1 MTNPFKKIQDFVN
14 KIQGLI
20 FVGTGN
26 IASTAMG
33 AIFWFFLAS
42 LMMTEDYGE
51 ISYVLSIGG
60 IVGTIALL
68 GAPDTITVFSAK
80 GKKIQGSYFFIAIIG
95 SIVSAIVLLIFVKRI
110 ELSLYI
116 IGYIIFTLAI
126 ADVLGKKKFKD
137 YSKYLVSQK
146 ILFILISITL
156 FYLIG
161 PKGIIFGYALSFFP
175 YVVRIYLGFK
185 ETKIEKS
192 IIKTHLRFSLNNY
205 ATDLSKAFSGN
216 IDKLI
221 IGPLLGFSLLGNYAL
236 GIQVLM
242 LLTLLPSIIFTYVLP
257 NEAGGN
263 PSKKIKKIAI
273 LISVI
278 IGVGGSIFAPMILPI
293 FLPKYIHAADIIR
306 IISFAVIP
314 NTIAMMY
321 RSKFLSNNNSFP
333 LMIGG
338 IIYVIVQVSGIVSLG
353 TIWGINGI
361 ASSLL
366 LAASAQA
373 IFIIIVDFKSKKY
386 IQKN

>member
-1 MTNPFKKIQDFVN
+1 MTNPIKKIQDFVN
-14 KIQGLI
+14 KIQDLI
-20 FVGTGN
+20 FVGSGN

-60 IVGTIALL
+60 IVGTLALL
-68 GAPDTITVFSAK
+68 GASDTIMVFVAK
-80 GKKIQGSYFFIAIIG
+80 GKKIQASYYFIAIVASIIS
-95 SIVSAIVLLIFVKRI
+95 SIVMLILIERI

-116 IGYIIFTLAI
+116 IGYIVFTLAI

-137 YSKYLVSQK
+137 YSKYLITQK
-146 ILFILISITL
+146 ILFIVISITL
-156 FYLIG
+156 FYLMG
-161 PKGIIFGYALSFFP
+161 PKGIIFGYAFSFLP
-175 YVVRIYLGFK
+175 YVFRIYLGFK
-185 ETKIEKS
+185 ETQIKKT

-221 IGPLLGFSLLGNYAL
+221 IGPLLGFSLLGNYAV

-242 LLTLLPSIIFTYVLP
+242 LLTLLPSIIFTYILP
-257 NEAGGN
+257 NEAAGN
-263 PSKKIKKIAI
+263 PSKKMKKIAI
-273 LISVI
+273 IISVI
-278 IGVGGSIFAPMILPI
+278 IGISGSIFVPMVLPI
-293 FLPKYIHAADIIR
+293 FLPKYIHAIDIIR

-314 NTIAMMY
+314 NTITLMY

-338 IIYVIVQVSGIVSLG
+338 IIYVIIQVIGILSLG
-353 TIWGINGI
+353 SIMGINGI
-361 ASSLL
+361 AISLL
-366 LAASAQA
+366 LAAVAQA
-373 IFIIIVDFKSKKY
+373 VFLFIVDFKFKKIY
-386 IQKN
+386 

>member
-1 MTNPFKKIQDFVN
+1 MTNSFKKIQDFVN
-14 KIQGLI
+14 KIRGLI

-33 AIFWFFLAS
+33 AIFWFFIAS

-68 GAPDTITVFSAK
+68 GAPDTITVFAAK
-80 GKKIQGSYFFIAIIG
+80 GKKIQGSYYFIAIIA
-95 SIVSAIVLLIFVKRI
+95 SIISSIVLLILVEKI

-116 IGYIIFTLAI
+116 IGYIVFTLAI

-137 YSKYLVSQK
+137 YSKYLVTQK
-146 ILFILISITL
+146 IIFIVISITL

-161 PKGIIFGYALSFFP
+161 PKGIIFGYAFSFLP
-175 YVVRIYLGFK
+175 YVYRIYLGFK
-185 ETKIEKS
+185 ETQIKKT

-236 GIQVLM
+236 GMQVLM

-278 IGVGGSIFAPMILPI
+278 IGVMGSIFAPMILPI
-293 FLPKYIHAADIIR
+293 FLPKYIHAIDIIR

-338 IIYVIVQVSGIVSLG
+338 IIYVIIQVCGILSLG
-353 TIWGINGI
+353 IIMGINGI
-361 ASSLL
+361 AISLL
-366 LAASAQA
+366 LASSAQA
-373 IFIIIVDFKSKKY
+373 IFLVIVDFKSKKH

>member
-1 MTNPFKKIQDFVN
+1 MTNFFKKIQDFVN

-33 AIFWFFLAS
+33 AIFWFFVAS

-68 GAPDTITVFSAK
+68 GAPDTITVFAAK
-80 GKKIQGSYFFIAIIG
+80 GKKIQGSYYFIAIIA
-95 SIVSAIVLLIFVKRI
+95 SIVSAIVLLILVEKI

-116 IGYIIFTLAI
+116 IGYIVFTLAI
-126 ADVLGKKKFKD
+126 ADILGKKKFKD
-137 YSKYLVSQK
+137 YSKYLVTQK
-146 ILFILISITL
+146 IIFIVISITL

-161 PKGIIFGYALSFFP
+161 PKGIIFGYAFSFLP
-175 YVVRIYLGFK
+175 YVYRIYLGFK
-185 ETKIEKS
+185 ETPIKKT

-236 GIQVLM
+236 GMQVLM

-278 IGVGGSIFAPMILPI
+278 IGVMGSIFAPMILPI
-293 FLPKYIHAADIIR
+293 FLPKYIHAIDIIR

-361 ASSLL
+361 ACSLL

-373 IFIIIVDFKSKKY
+373 IFLVIIDFKSKKH

>member
-1 MTNPFKKIQDFVN
+1 MINFLKKIQNFLN

-26 IASTAMG
+26 VASTAMG
-33 AIFWFFLAS
+33 AVFWFFIAS
-42 LMMTEDYGE
+42 LMMTEEYGE
-51 ISYVLSIGG
+51 ISYLLSIGG

-68 GAPDTITVFSAK
+68 GVPDTITIFVAK
-80 GKKIQGSYFFIAIIG
+80 GKKIQGSYYFIAIIA
-95 SIVSAIVLLIFVKRI
+95 SIVSSIVLLILVEKI

-116 IGYIIFTLAI
+116 IGYIVFTLAI

-137 YSKYLVSQK
+137 YSKYLVIQK

-161 PKGIIFGYALSFFP
+161 PKGIIFGYAFSFLP
-175 YVVRIYLGFK
+175 YIVRIYLGFK
-185 ETKIEKS
+185 ETKIEKT

-205 ATDLSKAFSGN
+205 ATDLSKTFSGN
-216 IDKLI
+216 VDKLI

-242 LLTLLPSIIFTYVLP
+242 LLTLLPSIIFTYILP

-278 IGVGGSIFAPMILPI
+278 IGLSGSIFAPMALPI
-293 FLPKYIHAADIIR
+293 FLPKYIYAAEIIR

-314 NTIAMMY
+314 KTVSMMY

-338 IIYVIVQVSGIVSLG
+338 IIFVIVQVSGIVSLG
-353 TIWGINGI
+353 TMWGINGI

-366 LAASAQA
+366 LAASAEA
-373 IFIIIVDFKSKKY
+373 IFLVIIDFKFRKH
-386 IQKN
+386 IQKK

>member
-1 MTNPFKKIQDFVN
+1 MINFLKKIQNFLN

-26 IASTAMG
+26 VASTAMG
-33 AIFWFFLAS
+33 AVFWFFIAS
-42 LMMTEDYGE
+42 LMMTEEYGE
-51 ISYVLSIGG
+51 ISYLLSIGG

-68 GAPDTITVFSAK
+68 GVPDTITIFVAK
-80 GKKIQGSYFFIAIIG
+80 GKKIQGSYYFIAIIA
-95 SIVSAIVLLIFVKRI
+95 SIVSAIVLLILVEKI
-110 ELSLYI
+110 ELSLYV

-137 YSKYLVSQK
+137 YSKYLVIQK

-161 PKGIIFGYALSFFP
+161 PKGIIFGYAFSFLP
-175 YVVRIYLGFK
+175 YIVRIYLGFK
-185 ETKIEKS
+185 ETKIEKT

-205 ATDLSKAFSGN
+205 ATDLSKTFSGN
-216 IDKLI
+216 VDKLI

-242 LLTLLPSIIFTYVLP
+242 LLTLLPSIIFTYILP

-278 IGVGGSIFAPMILPI
+278 IGLSGSIFAPMALPI
-293 FLPKYIHAADIIR
+293 FLPKYIYAAEIIR

-314 NTIAMMY
+314 KTVSMMY

-338 IIYVIVQVSGIVSLG
+338 IIFVIVQVSGIVSLG
-353 TIWGINGI
+353 TMWGINGI

-366 LAASAQA
+366 LAASAEA
-373 IFIIIVDFKSKKY
+373 IFLVIIDFKFRKH
-386 IQKN
+386 IQKK